1 MQFSREM
8 IKSRR
13 VPTIVAILILLIG
26 VTAGVVLVNKGSS
39 LLIKANRGVTPQQVK
54 VTNIG
59 EDSFSVSWL
68 TDNPTVGLVQYSTG
82 GGPSLTARDDRDQVS
97 GQQKE
102 FLTHQVAVKGLKPA
116 AVYNYKIISGG
127 EYQVTTAPQFQGQI
141 PANDVAYGMVT
152 DKNGSPAE
160 GVIVYIGLANATTL
174 STLTK
179 SSGSWVIPLNLA
191 RSADLTA
198 FATYDKEASI
208 LEIFFQGGQS
218 GVATAVTTTKDDNP
232 LPSISLGKSYDFR
245 AGVPKEQKE
254 AASAS
259 SSKFFIEETSL
270 PVSSDLKITNPSSG
284 EEINSAKPEIFGTG
298 PAGESLT
305 IIVNSPATLSAKV
318 TVNQDG
324 AWSWTPSSNLAP
336 GEHTV
341 TVSLADGRKVSRF
354 FTVLAA
360 GASDLPS
367 FTATPSATA
376 TPLITV
382 TPTVKPTLT
391 PTPTLAGRVSLPS
404 TASGVPKPGGLTPTL
419 ILSIMGLVLISLGLL

>member
-1 MQFSREM
+1 M

-39 LLIKANRGVTPQQVK
+39 LFIKANPGITPQQIK

-68 TDNPTVGLVQYSTG
+68 TDNPTIGLVQYSTS

-102 FLTHQVAVKGLKPA
+102 FLAHQTTIKGLKPA
-116 AVYNYKIISGG
+116 TIYNYKIISGG
-127 EYQVTTAPQFQGQI
+127 KTFDNNQLYRVTTAPQFQGQI
-141 PANDVAYGMVT
+141 PANDAAYGMVI

-160 GVIVYIGLANATTL
+160 GVIVYISLANATTL

-191 RSADLTA
+191 RSTDLSA

-208 LEIFFQGGQS
+208 LEIFFQGGQL
-218 GVATAVTTTKDDNP
+218 GVATVVTTAKDDSP
-232 LPSISLGKSYDFR
+232 LPTITLGKSYDFR
-245 AGVPKEQKE
+245 AGIPKEQKE
-254 AASAS
+254 TTSVPS
-259 SSKFFIEETSL
+259 SSKFFVEETL
-270 PVSSDLKITNPSSG
+270 APVSSDLKITSPSSG

-305 IIVNSPATLSAKV
+305 ITVNSPATLSAQIAV
-318 TVNQDG
+318 DADG
-324 AWSWTPSSNLAP
+324 TWTWTPPSSLTP

-360 GASDLPS
+360 GTSDLPS
-367 FTATPSATA
+367 FTSTPSATMTPTAIPELSPTA
-376 TPLITV
+376 TP
-382 TPTVKPTLT
+382 
-391 PTPTLAGRVSLPS
+391 ASRVSLPS
-404 TASGVPKPGGLTPTL
+404 TESGVPEPGNLTPTL
-419 ILSIMGLVLISLGLL
+419 ILSIIGIVLISLGLL